1 MYMATK
7 APLAR
12 LRAYYAE
19 LSDLYL
25 RALRRGDQEEARRL
39 FELRRRVRR
48 AILLREE
55 WGESLLPESLPA
67 AA

>member
-1 MYMATK
+1 MATK

-12 LRAYYAE
+12 LRAYHTE
-19 LSDLYL
+19 LSGLYL
-25 RALRRGDQEEARRL
+25 RALRRRDQDEARRL

>member
-1 MYMATK
+1 MYTAKK

-12 LRAYYAE
+12 LRAYNQE
-19 LSDLYL
+19 LIGQYVQ
-25 RALRRGDQEEARRL
+25 ALRRRDQAEARRIYD
-39 FELRRRVRR
+39 LRRRVRR
-48 AILLREE
+48 AIVIREE

>member
-1 MYMATK
+1 MYTATK

-12 LRAYYAE
+12 LRAYQQE
-19 LSDLYL
+19 LSGLYL
-25 RALRRGDQEEARRL
+25 RALRRHDQDEARRL

-55 WGESLLPESLPA
+55 WGDSLLPESLPTA
-67 AA
+67 A